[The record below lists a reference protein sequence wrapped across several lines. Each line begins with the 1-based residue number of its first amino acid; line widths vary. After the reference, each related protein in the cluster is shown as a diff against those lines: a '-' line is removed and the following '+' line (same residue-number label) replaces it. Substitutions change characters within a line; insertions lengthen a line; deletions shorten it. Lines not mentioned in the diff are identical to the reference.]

1 MTTGSG
7 AGPAI
12 AVDRLVK
19 SYDGRRVVD
28 GLTFEAPAGTVFA
41 LLGPNGAGKTTTVE
55 CLEGFRRPDA
65 GRVRVLGLDPVADRD
80 RLTPRMG
87 VMLQEGGAY
96 QSATPLE
103 MLRLFARFYRD
114 PLDPA
119 ELLDRVG
126 LSPVAGARY
135 RALSGGQKQRL
146 NLALALVGSP
156 EVVLLDEPTAGMDPH
171 ARKAAWQLVRELR
184 AAGTTVLLTTHFMD
198 EAERLADLVAVID
211 RGRLLALDSPP
222 ALVAGAGSR
231 RLLVTTA
238 ADLNLAEFAAAVGVE
253 VEVDGAGRYLLD
265 AGPDAIAAV
274 SAWFAAEGLPLTGV
288 SASEGGLEEAFL
300 RLTSGETRA

>member
-1 MTTGSG
+1 
-7 AGPAI
+7 
-12 AVDRLVK
+12 
-19 SYDGRRVVD
+19 
-28 GLTFEAPAGTVFA
+28 
-41 LLGPNGAGKTTTVE
+41 
-55 CLEGFRRPDA
+55 
-65 GRVRVLGLDPVADRD
+65 
-80 RLTPRMG
+80 
-87 VMLQEGGAY
+87 MLQEGGAY
-96 QSATPLE
+96 QSATPQE

-114 PLDPA
+114 PLDLA

-126 LSPVAGARY
+126 LSAVAGARY

-171 ARKAAWQLVRELR
+171 ARQAAWQLVRELR